1 MSYYFRCLGWEW
13 ELTDVTLAW
22 RDRQQVEAH
31 KVILALASQMLDILC
46 QILYAQYCMLNIVC
60 NVFLWLFGLA
70 PSNPGLQ
77 ELNNQLRYGQY
88 HLPMGVDGLASLAQI

>member
-1 MSYYFRCLGWEW
+1 
-13 ELTDVTLAW
+13 
-22 RDRQQVEAH
+22 
-31 KVILALASQMLDILC
+31 
-46 QILYAQYCMLNIVC
+46 MLNIVC

-88 HLPMGVDGLASLAQI
+88 HISMGVDGIGSLASQPGLIFTKFKQKELF

>member
-1 MSYYFRCLGWEW
+1 
-13 ELTDVTLAW
+13 
-22 RDRQQVEAH
+22 
-31 KVILALASQMLDILC
+31 
-46 QILYAQYCMLNIVC
+46 MLNIVC

-88 HLPMGVDGLASLAQI
+88 HLPMGVDGLASLA

>member
-1 MSYYFRCLGWEW
+1 MTLLEDEWPTGSLDHEFNPDHMSP
-13 ELTDVTLAW
+13 
-22 RDRQQVEAH
+22 
-31 KVILALASQMLDILC
+31 ILDAAGGEFWLHALASQILDILC

-88 HLPMGVDGLASLAQI
+88 HLPMGVDGLASLA